1 MSTPRMSLSYPARKR
16 WGTAMSAAALTVIA
30 LVMLTPMLWM
40 AFASVKLDADL
51 FTRTPLRWPDELTWD
66 HYANLFTQFHFGSSF
81 VNSLVIATTTVLLSV
96 VLGGLAAYGFARY
109 PWRGS
114 GTALGFL
121 MVARMVTPAALV
133 VPLYVI
139 MQTFGLLNSV
149 TGVIVGVTVLNLP
162 FVIWILKPFFET
174 VPKEIEE
181 AAELDGLSPFS
192 VFFRIVLPLAT
203 PGIMTAVLY
212 SFLAGWTDL
221 LFPMTFITDSE
232 VMPLTSSLLQMQTGY
247 KIYWGELMAGGI
259 VLTLPAVILCFALQ
273 RYLLRGLRTGY

>member
-1 MSTPRMSLSYPARKR
+1 MTISYHTRR
-16 WGTAMSAAALTVIA
+16 RLGVTASGVTLTVIA
-30 LVMLTPMLWM
+30 VLMLVPMVWM
-40 AFASVKLDADL
+40 AFTSFKFDADI
-51 FTRTPLRWPDELTWD
+51 FTTTPLRMPDELTFE
-66 HYANLFTQFHFGSSF
+66 HYLNLFTQFHFGPSF
-81 VNSLVIATTTVLLSV
+81 LNSTIIAVATVVISV
-96 VLGGLAAYGFARY
+96 VVGGLAAYGFARY
-109 PWRGS
+109 PFRGS
-114 GTALGFL
+114 GVALAFL

-139 MQTFGLLNSV
+139 MQSLGLLNSV

-174 VPKEIEE
+174 VPKEVEE
-181 AAELDGLSPFS
+181 AAEIDGLSPFA
-192 VFFRIVLPLAT
+192 VFFKVVLPLAR

-221 LFPMTFITDSE
+221 LFPMTFITDAE

>member
-1 MSTPRMSLSYPARKR
+1 MTISYHTRRRLGVTLSSV
-16 WGTAMSAAALTVIA
+16 TLSVIA
-30 LVMLTPMLWM
+30 VIMLVPMAWM
-40 AFASVKLDADL
+40 AFTSFKPDADI
-51 FTRTPLRWPDELTWD
+51 FTTTPLQMPETFTLE
-66 HYANLFTQFHFGSSF
+66 HYSNLFSQFHFGQSF
-81 VNSLVIATTTVLLSV
+81 VNSAIIAIATVVISV
-96 VLGGLAAYGFARY
+96 GVGGLAAYGFARY

-114 GTALGFL
+114 NVALGFL

-133 VPLYVI
+133 VPMYVI
-139 MQTFGLLNSV
+139 MQSLGLLNSV

-174 VPKEIEE
+174 VPKEVEE
-181 AAELDGLSPFS
+181 AAELDGLSPFA
-192 VFFRIVLPLAT
+192 VFFKVVLPLAK

-221 LFPMTFITDSE
+221 LFPMTFITDAE

>member
-1 MSTPRMSLSYPARKR
+1 MTLSYHERR
-16 WGTAMSAAALTVIA
+16 RLGVAASGITLTVVA
-30 LVMLTPMLWM
+30 VAMLVPMLWM
-40 AFASVKLDADL
+40 AFTSLKPDADI
-51 FTRTPLRWPDELTWD
+51 FTRTPLRWPAEFTGE
-66 HYANLFTQFHFGSSF
+66 HYANLFSRFHFASSF
-81 VNSLVIATTTVLLSV
+81 VNSTLIAGITVVASV

-114 GTALGFL
+114 GIALGFL
-121 MVARMVTPAALV
+121 MVARMVTPSALV

-139 MQTFGLLNSV
+139 MQSLGLLNSV

-162 FVIWILKPFFET
+162 FVIWILKPFFAT
-174 VPKEIEE
+174 VPREVEE
-181 AAELDGLSPFS
+181 AAELDGLSPFA
-192 VFFRIVLPLAT
+192 VFFRIVFPLAR

-221 LFPMTFITDSE
+221 LFPMTFITDAE

-259 VLTLPAVILCFALQ
+259 MLTLPPVILCFALQ
-273 RYLLRGLRTGY
+273 RNLLSGLRAGY

>member
-1 MSTPRMSLSYPARKR
+1 MTISYAARKR
-16 WGTAMSAAALTVIA
+16 LGVNASALVLTVVA
-30 LVMLTPMLWM
+30 VVMLLPMLWM
-40 AFASVKLDADL
+40 AFTSLKPDSGI
-51 FTRTPLRWPDELTWD
+51 FSKTPLRWPESLTFD
-66 HYANLFTQFHFGSSF
+66 HYANLFTQFHFGTSF
-81 VNSLVIATTTVLLSV
+81 VNSTVIAVVTVVVSV
-96 VLGGLAAYGFARY
+96 VVGGLASYGFARY
-109 PWRGS
+109 PFRGS
-114 GTALGFL
+114 GLALALL

-139 MQTFGLLNSV
+139 MQTLGLLNSV

-174 VPKEIEE
+174 VPREIEE
-181 AAELDGLSPFS
+181 AAELDGLSPVA
-192 VFFRIVLPLAT
+192 VFFRIVLPLAR

-221 LFPMTFITDSE
+221 LFPMTFITDDE

-247 KIYWGELMAGGI
+247 KIYWGELMAGGV

>member
-1 MSTPRMSLSYPARKR
+1 MTISYAARKR
-16 WGTAMSAAALTVIA
+16 LGVNASALVLTVVA
-30 LVMLTPMLWM
+30 VVMLLPMLWM
-40 AFASVKLDADL
+40 AFTSIKPDSGI
-51 FTRTPLRWPDELTWD
+51 FSKTPLRWPESLTLD
-66 HYANLFTQFHFGSSF
+66 HYANLFTQFHFGTSF
-81 VNSLVIATTTVLLSV
+81 VNSTVIAVVTVVVSV
-96 VLGGLAAYGFARY
+96 VVGGLASYGFARY
-109 PWRGS
+109 PFRGS
-114 GTALGFL
+114 GLALALL

-139 MQTFGLLNSV
+139 MQTLGLLNSV

-162 FVIWILKPFFET
+162 FVVWILKPFFET
-174 VPKEIEE
+174 VPREIEE
-181 AAELDGLSPFS
+181 AAELDGLSPVA
-192 VFFRIVLPLAT
+192 VFFRIVLPLAR

-221 LFPMTFITDSE
+221 LFPMTFITDDE

-247 KIYWGELMAGGI
+247 KIYWGELMAGGV

>member
-1 MSTPRMSLSYPARKR
+1 MTTSYHARKR
-16 WGTAMSAAALTVIA
+16 LGVAASGVTLTVIA
-30 LVMLTPMLWM
+30 VIMLVPMAWM
-40 AFASVKLDADL
+40 AFTSFKPDADI
-51 FTRTPLRWPDELTWD
+51 FTTTPLRIPEAFSFE
-66 HYANLFTQFHFGSSF
+66 HYSNLFSQFHFGPSF
-81 VNSLVIATTTVLLSV
+81 VNSAIIALATVVISV
-96 VLGGLAAYGFARY
+96 GVGGLAAYGFARY

-114 GTALGFL
+114 G
-121 MVARMVTPAALV
+121 VALV
-133 VPLYVI
+133 VPMYVI
-139 MQTFGLLNSV
+139 MQSLGLLNSV
-149 TGVIVGVTVLNLP
+149 TAVIVGVTVLNLP

-174 VPKEIEE
+174 VPKEVEE
-181 AAELDGLSPFS
+181 AAELDGLSPFA
-192 VFFRIVLPLAT
+192 VFFKIALPLAK

-221 LFPMTFITDSE
+221 LFPMTFITDAE

>member
-1 MSTPRMSLSYPARKR
+1 MTISYAARKR
-16 WGTAMSAAALTVIA
+16 LGVSASALVLTVVA
-30 LVMLTPMLWM
+30 VLMLLPMLWM
-40 AFASVKLDADL
+40 AFTSLKPDSAI
-51 FTRTPLRWPDELTWD
+51 FTRTPLRWPASLTVD
-66 HYANLFTQFHFGSSF
+66 HYANLFTQFHFGTSF
-81 VNSLVIATTTVLLSV
+81 VNSTVIAVVTVVVSV
-96 VLGGLAAYGFARY
+96 VVGGLASYGFARY

-114 GTALGFL
+114 GLALALL

-139 MQTFGLLNSV
+139 MQALGLLNSV

-174 VPKEIEE
+174 VPREIEE
-181 AAELDGLSPFS
+181 AAELDGLSPVA
-192 VFFRIVLPLAT
+192 VFFRIVLPLAR

-221 LFPMTFITDSE
+221 LFPMTFITDDE

-259 VLTLPAVILCFALQ
+259 VLTIPAVILCFALQ
-273 RYLLRGLRTGY
+273 RYLLRGLRSGY

>member
-1 MSTPRMSLSYPARKR
+1 MTIPYHLRKR
-16 WGTAMSAAALTVIA
+16 LGVTASGVILAAVAI
-30 LVMLTPMLWM
+30 VMLVPMAWM
-40 AFASVKLDADL
+40 AFTSFKLDPDI
-51 FTRTPLRWPDELTWD
+51 FTSTPLRVPESFTLE
-66 HYANLFTQFHFGSSF
+66 HYSNLFTQFHFGPSF
-81 VNSLVIATTTVLLSV
+81 LNSTAIAGATVLISV
-96 VLGGLAAYGFARY
+96 VVGGLAAYGFARY

-114 GTALGFL
+114 AVALAFL

-139 MQTFGLLNSV
+139 MQPLGLLNSV
-149 TGVIVGVTVLNLP
+149 SGVIVGVTVLNLP

-174 VPKEIEE
+174 VPKEVEE
-181 AAELDGLSPFS
+181 AAELDGLSPFA
-192 VFFRIVLPLAT
+192 VFFRIVLPLAR

-221 LFPMTFITDSE
+221 LFPMTFITDAE

>member
-1 MSTPRMSLSYPARKR
+1 MTISYQNRR
-16 WGTAMSAAALTVIA
+16 RIGVTVSGVILTAIA
-30 LVMLTPMLWM
+30 ILMLAPMAWM
-40 AFASVKLDADL
+40 AYTSFKPDADI
-51 FTRTPLRWPDELTWD
+51 FTTTPLELPDAFSLE
-66 HYANLFTQFHFGSSF
+66 HYSNLFTQFHFGPSII
-81 VNSLVIATTTVLLSV
+81 NSAIIALSTVVLSV
-96 VLGGLAAYGFARY
+96 VIGGLAAYGFARY

-114 GTALGFL
+114 GVALGFL

-133 VPLYVI
+133 VPMYVI
-139 MQTFGLLNSV
+139 MQALGLLNSV

-174 VPKEIEE
+174 VPKEVEE
-181 AAELDGLSPFS
+181 AAELDGLSPFA
-192 VFFRIVLPLAT
+192 VFFKIVLPLAR
-203 PGIMTAVLY
+203 PGIMTAILY

-221 LFPMTFITDSE
+221 LFPMTFITDTE

-259 VLTLPAVILCFALQ
+259 VLTLPAVIICFALQ

>member
-1 MSTPRMSLSYPARKR
+1 MTMSYAARKR
-16 WGTAMSAAALTVIA
+16 LGVSASALVLTVIA
-30 LVMLTPMLWM
+30 VVMLLPMLWM
-40 AFASVKLDADL
+40 AFTSIKPDSAIFSKTPLQWPADL
-51 FTRTPLRWPDELTWD
+51 TGD
-66 HYANLFTQFHFGSSF
+66 HYANLFTQFHFGTSF
-81 VNSLVIATTTVLLSV
+81 VNSTVIAIVTVAVSV
-96 VLGGLAAYGFARY
+96 VVGGLASYGFARY

-114 GTALGFL
+114 GVALALL

-139 MQTFGLLNSV
+139 MQTLGLLNSV

-174 VPKEIEE
+174 VPREIEE
-181 AAELDGLSPFS
+181 AAELDGLSPLT
-192 VFFRIVLPLAT
+192 VFFRIVLPLAR

-221 LFPMTFITDSE
+221 LFPMTFITDDE

-247 KIYWGELMAGGI
+247 KIYWGELMAGGV

>member
-1 MSTPRMSLSYPARKR
+1 MTLTYHGRKR
-16 WGTAMSAAALTVIA
+16 LALTASQAVLTLIA
-30 LVMLTPMLWM
+30 LVMLLPMLWM
-40 AFASVKLDADL
+40 AFTSFKGDSDI
-51 FTRTPLRWPDELTWD
+51 FTTKPLAWPDELTVQ
-66 HYANLFTQFHFGSSF
+66 HYANLFSRFHFASSF
-81 VNSLVIATTTVLLSV
+81 LNSTIISGVTVLVSV
-96 VLGGLAAYGFARY
+96 VLGGLAAYGLARY

-114 GTALGFL
+114 GATLGFL
-121 MVARMVTPAALV
+121 LVARMVTPSALV

-139 MQTFGLLNSV
+139 MQAFGLLNSV

-174 VPKEIEE
+174 VPREVEE
-181 AAELDGLSPFS
+181 AAELDGLSPFA
-192 VFFRIVLPLAT
+192 VFFRIVMPLAR

-221 LFPMTFITDSE
+221 LFPMTFITDAD

-259 VLTLPAVILCFALQ
+259 MLTLPPVILCFALQ
-273 RYLLRGLRTGY
+273 RNLLSGLRAGY

>member
-1 MSTPRMSLSYPARKR
+1 MTISYAARKR
-16 WGTAMSAAALTVIA
+16 LGVSASALVLTVGA
-30 LVMLTPMLWM
+30 FVMLLPMLWM
-40 AFASVKLDADL
+40 AFTSLKPDAAI
-51 FTRTPLRWPDELTWD
+51 FTKNPLRWPAGLTVE
-66 HYANLFTQFHFGSSF
+66 HYANLFTRFHFGTSF
-81 VNSLVIATTTVLLSV
+81 VNSTVIAVVTVVVSV
-96 VLGGLAAYGFARY
+96 VVGGLASYGFARY

-114 GTALGFL
+114 GLALALL

-139 MQTFGLLNSV
+139 MQALGLLNSV

-174 VPKEIEE
+174 VPREIEE
-181 AAELDGLSPFS
+181 AAELDGLSPVA
-192 VFFRIVLPLAT
+192 VFFRIVLPLAR

-221 LFPMTFITDSE
+221 LFPMTFITDDE

-259 VLTLPAVILCFALQ
+259 VLTIPAVILCFALQ

>member
-1 MSTPRMSLSYPARKR
+1 MTVSYHARR
-16 WGTAMSAAALTVIA
+16 RVGVAASGTTLAVLAVI
-30 LVMLTPMLWM
+30 MLIPMAWM
-40 AFASVKLDADL
+40 AYTSLKPDADI
-51 FTRTPLRWPDELTWD
+51 FTTTPLQPAAELTFD
-66 HYANLFTQFHFGSSF
+66 HYVNLFEQFHFGTSF
-81 VNSLVIATTTVLLSV
+81 ANSAIISVVTVLLSV

-114 GTALGFL
+114 GIALGFL
-121 MVARMVTPAALV
+121 LVARMVTPAALV

-139 MQTFGLLNSV
+139 MQALGLLNSV
-149 TGVIVGVTVLNLP
+149 TSVIVGVTVLNLP
-162 FVIWILKPFFET
+162 FVIWILKPFFEG
-174 VPKEIEE
+174 VPQEVEE
-181 AAELDGLSPFS
+181 AAELDGLRPFA
-192 VFFRIVLPLAT
+192 VFFRIVIPLAM

-221 LFPMTFITDSE
+221 LFPMTFITDAD

-259 VLTLPAVILCFALQ
+259 VLTLPTVVLCFALQ

>member
-1 MSTPRMSLSYPARKR
+1 MTISYHTRKR
-16 WGTAMSAAALTVIA
+16 LGVTAASVTLTVLA
-30 LVMLTPMLWM
+30 VLMLVPMAWM
-40 AFASVKLDADL
+40 AFTSFKPDADI
-51 FTRTPLRWPDELTWD
+51 FTTTPLKMPEAFTLE
-66 HYANLFTQFHFGSSF
+66 HYSNLFSQFHFGPSF
-81 VNSLVIATTTVLLSV
+81 LNSAIIAIATVVLSV
-96 VLGGLAAYGFARY
+96 GLGGLAAYGFARY

-114 GTALGFL
+114 GIALGFL
-121 MVARMVTPAALV
+121 LVARMVTPAALV
-133 VPLYVI
+133 VPMYVI
-139 MQTFGLLNSV
+139 MQSLGLLNSV

-174 VPKEIEE
+174 VPKEVEE
-181 AAELDGLSPFS
+181 AAELDGLRPFA
-192 VFFRIVLPLAT
+192 VFFKVVLPLAR

-221 LFPMTFITDSE
+221 LFPMTFITDAE

-259 VLTLPAVILCFALQ
+259 VLTLPAVVLCFALQ

>member
-1 MSTPRMSLSYPARKR
+1 MTMSYHTRKR
-16 WGTAMSAAALTVIA
+16 LGVTASSVTLTVIA
-30 LVMLTPMLWM
+30 VIMLVPMAWM
-40 AFASVKLDADL
+40 AFTSFKPDADI
-51 FTRTPLRWPDELTWD
+51 FTTTPLQIPEAFSLE
-66 HYANLFTQFHFGSSF
+66 HYSNLFSQFHFGPSF
-81 VNSLVIATTTVLLSV
+81 VNSAIIAIATVVISV
-96 VLGGLAAYGFARY
+96 GVGGLAAYGFARY

-114 GTALGFL
+114 EVALGFL

-133 VPLYVI
+133 VPMYVI
-139 MQTFGLLNSV
+139 MQSLGLLNSV

-174 VPKEIEE
+174 VPREVEE
-181 AAELDGLSPFS
+181 AAELDGLSPFA
-192 VFFRIVLPLAT
+192 VFFKVVLPLAK

-221 LFPMTFITDSE
+221 LFPMTFITDAE